1 MKPTKPMPGRRIVHF
16 HPPVGLS
23 TLFRPLP
30 KVKKGMRCTLDIS
43 YQPSKDGPALRFSA
57 REALGI
63 PEQTLLL
70 VLIELAQE
78 QFAAHAKDVVL
89 NAQTENDFGKRL
101 WSNLNLKNVDATG
114 ETVCVLTTWYEL
126 SLRCNSKIGGS
137 GHNQHKAELRRLCE
151 VIVWECHQD

>member
-1 MKPTKPMPGRRIVHF
+1 MKPVEPVPGRRIVRF

-30 KVKKGMRCTLDIS
+30 KLKQGMRRRLDIS

-70 VLIELAQE
+70 VLVELAQE
-78 QFAAHAKDVVL
+78 QFAAYAEDVVL
-89 NAQTENDFGKRL
+89 NAQTENEFGKRL
-101 WSNLNLKNVDATG
+101 WSNLNLKNGNAPG
-114 ETVCVLTTWYEL
+114 ETVCVLTTWY
-126 SLRCNSKIGGS
+126 
-137 GHNQHKAELRRLCE
+137 
-151 VIVWECHQD
+151 